1 MANVEVKLVKADY
14 VKFLEEVASIK
25 APKRSKL
32 LKVTEM
38 ASMFL
43 DDYEAD
49 EKGTTVGEL
58 EENVQK
64 VLEAT
69 KELKPELAENIKNI
83 YDAMVLEATL
93 RKPAKETKK
102 KPTPKAKKEETKKK
116 QPKKEEEAPKSEFEA
131 RFPKEVEIGDDKFY
145 KVDIKT
151 LEELQGVWESSD
163 LFMLSYWGSPNDF
176 DMEDYD
182 SLGVVE
188 ELQLLDGYDLMQIVF
203 AGDKTAIAVSNY
215 NEVNTTLLQDDLDN
229 KEEQLICF
237 YIKEGEEE

>member
-49 EKGTTVGEL
+49 EKGTTVAEL

-64 VLEAT
+64 VLEAV
-69 KELKPELAENIKNI
+69 KDLKPELAENIRNI
-83 YDAMVLEATL
+83 YDAILVEASL

-102 KPTPKAKKEETKKK
+102 KP
-116 QPKKEEEAPKSEFEA
+116 QPKKKEAPKKKEEAPKSEFEA

-151 LEELQGVWESSD
+151 LEELQGVWASSD

>member
-49 EKGTTVGEL
+49 EKGTTVAEL

-182 SLGVVE
+182 SLGVVD
-188 ELQLLDGYDLMQIVF
+188 ELHLLDGYDLMQVVF

>member
-49 EKGTTVGEL
+49 EKGTTVAEL

-182 SLGVVE
+182 SLGVVD
-188 ELQLLDGYDLMQIVF
+188 ELHLLDGYDLMQIVF

>member
-49 EKGTTVGEL
+49 EKGTTVAEL

-102 KPTPKAKKEETKKK
+102 KPTPKAKKEDTKKE

-182 SLGVVE
+182 SLGVVD
-188 ELQLLDGYDLMQIVF
+188 ELHLLDGYDLMQVVF

>member
-49 EKGTTVGEL
+49 EKGTTVAEL

>member
-49 EKGTTVGEL
+49 EKGTTVAEL

-64 VLEAT
+64 VLEAV
-69 KELKPELAENIKNI
+69 KDLKPELAENIRNI
-83 YDAMVLEATL
+83 YDAILVKASL

-102 KPTPKAKKEETKKK
+102 KPQPKKKEE
-116 QPKKEEEAPKSEFEA
+116 APVNEYEA

-151 LEELQGVWESSD
+151 LEELQGVWASSD

-203 AGDKTAIAVSNY
+203 AGEKTAIAVSNY

-229 KEEQLICF
+229 KEEQLISF

>member
-49 EKGTTVGEL
+49 EKGTTVAEL

-203 AGDKTAIAVSNY
+203 AGEKTAIAVSNY